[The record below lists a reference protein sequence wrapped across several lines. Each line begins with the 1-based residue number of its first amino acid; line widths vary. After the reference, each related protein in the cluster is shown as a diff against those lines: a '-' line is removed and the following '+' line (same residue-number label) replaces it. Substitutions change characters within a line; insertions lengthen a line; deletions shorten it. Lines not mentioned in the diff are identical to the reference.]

1 MTQENSVVITKEKA
15 KKLIY
20 KVLSSMPIDV
30 FDEDDGT
37 VWETGNYELFN
48 PRREGDYEGSREIGA
63 ANIVSAFNLLHQ
75 KMLIAELSSDEGF
88 SDCADEC
95 LSLFKNVMDDLENS
109 KLIRKRPETIREA
122 FTVIE
127 GAKPYSYVKLPDDGA
142 A

>member
-1 MTQENSVVITKEKA
+1 MTQENTVHITKENA

-37 VWETGNYELFN
+37 VWEEGNYELFS
-48 PRREGDYEGSREIGA
+48 PRPEGDYEGSREIGA
-63 ANIVSAFNLLHQ
+63 ANIISAFNLLHQ
-75 KMLIAELSSDEGF
+75 KMLIAELSQDEGF
-88 SDCADEC
+88 SDCSEEC
-95 LSLFKNVMDDLENS
+95 LDLFKKVMNDLETS

-127 GAKPYSYVKLPDDGA
+127 GAKPYSYVKLPDDGVA
-142 A
+142 

>member
-1 MTQENSVVITKEKA
+1 MFLLGILLACAEPEVVRETAYITETVTETETITEEICA
-15 KKLIY
+15 TIEGRQ
-20 KVLSSMPIDV
+20 PCDFDV

-48 PRREGDYEGSREIGA
+48 PRPEGDYEGSREIGA

-95 LSLFKNVMDDLENS
+95 LSFQ
-109 KLIRKRPETIREA
+109 
-122 FTVIE
+122 
-127 GAKPYSYVKLPDDGA
+127 
-142 A
+142 

>member
-1 MTQENSVVITKEKA
+1 MVSHAKA

-30 FDEDDGT
+30 FDDDEGT
-37 VWETGNYELFN
+37 VWESSNFELYT
-48 PRREGDYEGSREIGA
+48 PRPEGDFEGSREIGA

-75 KMLIAELSSDEGF
+75 KMLIAELSKEEGF

-95 LSLFKNVMDDLENS
+95 LDLFKNVMDDLENS